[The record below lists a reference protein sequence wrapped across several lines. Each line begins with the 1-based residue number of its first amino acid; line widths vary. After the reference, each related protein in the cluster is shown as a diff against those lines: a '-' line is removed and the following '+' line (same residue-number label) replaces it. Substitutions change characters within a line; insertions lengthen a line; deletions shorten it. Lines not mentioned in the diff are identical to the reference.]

1 MEGRRGLTTTK
12 SWKVSQLQNRI
23 VRGDRLESDVRV
35 PALLKTLLLLVQFGL
50 AVTEDLGGKII
61 TDVADFIIGVALE

>member
-1 MEGRRGLTTTK
+1 MEGHRGLTTTK

-61 TDVADFIIGVALE
+61 TDDADFIIGVALE